1 MKKPA
6 VFIDRDGTVCEEVGY
21 LSQVKDLRLIAG
33 SAQAIRHIREA
44 GWKAVIISN
53 QSGVARGY
61 LSEETVLT
69 IHTTLR
75 KMLQQQGAEI
85 DGIYYC
91 PHHPQGK
98 PPYNIYCNCRKP
110 ESGMLLKAAEEL
122 HIDLKKSIVIGDKYS
137 DVLTAQRLN
146 IPGILVLTGFGKS
159 ERDKYHSNWEKE
171 PAHIAENLSEA
182 VRWWFNQSTTN
193 DKF

>member
-1 MKKPA
+1 MKEPA

-21 LSQVKDLRLIAG
+21 LSQLKDLRLIPG
-33 SAQAIRHIREA
+33 SAQAIRRIREA

-61 LSEETVLT
+61 MSEKTVLT
-69 IHTTLR
+69 IHAALR
-75 KMLQQQGAEI
+75 KMLQHQDAEI

-91 PHHPQGK
+91 PHHPQGN
-98 PPYNIYCNCRKP
+98 PPYNIYCRCRKP

-122 HIDLKKSIVIGDKYS
+122 HIDLKRSIVIGDKYS
-137 DVLTAQRLN
+137 DVLTGQRLN

-159 ERDKYHSNWEKE
+159 ERDKYQSHWEQE
-171 PAHIAENLSEA
+171 PAHIAENLSDA
-182 VRWWFNQSTTN
+182 VHWWFNQSTTN
-193 DKF
+193 DKL

>member
-1 MKKPA
+1 MNKPA
-6 VFIDRDGTVCEEVGY
+6 FFLDRDGTVCEEVGY
-21 LSQVKDLRLIAG
+21 LSQVKDLRLIPG
-33 SAQAIRHIREA
+33 SAQAIRRIREA

-69 IHTTLR
+69 IHAALR
-75 KMLQQQGAEI
+75 KMLQHQGAEI

-91 PHHPQGK
+91 PHHPQGN
-98 PPYNIYCNCRKP
+98 PPYNINCRCRKP

-159 ERDKYHSNWEKE
+159 EREKYQSSWEKE
-171 PAHIAENLSEA
+171 PVHIAENLSDA
-182 VRWWFNQSTTN
+182 VRWWFNQSATK